1 MRNAIQQT
9 NPDHSPSIAMHEASF
24 LQNQPDGALL
34 RVKVQPRAPQNE
46 VLGALGQELKIKIA
60 APPVDSAAN
69 DTLIEFLATQLD
81 CPRRCVELLRGLK
94 SPHKVLKLH
103 GVSAAEAMAKL
114 MPAG

>member
-24 LQNQPDGALL
+24 LQSQPDGALL
-34 RVKVQPRAPQNE
+34 RVKVQPRAPRSE
-46 VLGALGQELKIKIA
+46 VVGMLGQELKIKIA